1 MKINLG
7 MSTKKIVVLL
17 LTVSIIGV
25 GGAAYFFCLQPPTI
39 EKVTL
44 LSIDSITNN
53 GFTLKYLVKIH
64 NPNLTGMNITNMK
77 YAVLLKPTNQT
88 VYNGTS
94 AGGYIPPGG
103 NIELSFVSKAYF
115 QPLLSA
121 ALLALFSNSVPMETN
136 GVITA
141 TIMSLTFNV
150 PFSQSF
156 DAYPFI
162 SDALKSIV

>member
-1 MKINLG
+1 MKINTG

-44 LSIDSITNN
+44 LSIDNVTNN

-64 NPNLTGMNITNMK
+64 NPNLIGMNITNMK
-77 YAVLLKPTNQT
+77 YAVLLKPTNQA

-94 AGGYIPPGG
+94 AGGYISPGG
-103 NIELSFVSKAYF
+103 SIELSFVSTAYF
-115 QPLLSA
+115 QPLLSV

-141 TIMSLTFNV
+141 TIMSMTFNV

-156 DAYPFI
+156 DAYPSI
-162 SDALKSIV
+162 SDALKGVM

>member
-1 MKINLG
+1 MKINTG
-7 MSTKKIVVLL
+7 VSKKFVVLL
-17 LTVSIIGV
+17 LAVSIIGV

-44 LSIDSITNN
+44 LSIDNITNN

-64 NPNLTGMNITNMK
+64 NPNLVGMNITNMK

-94 AGGYIPPGG
+94 AGGYISPGG
-103 NIELSFVSKAYF
+103 SIELSFVSKAYF

-121 ALLALFSNSVPMETN
+121 ALLALFSNRVPMETN